1 MGRLLQVPGSSG
13 AAWFPPA
20 LWVQAAGCGTLWS
33 LTQGCGVSCAEQS
46 APLGKNTV
54 L

>member
-33 LTQGCGVSCAEQS
+33 LTQGCGVSGA
-46 APLGKNTV
+46 V
-54 L
+54 LC